1 MNTQP
6 GTIVVGVDASAQSL
20 RALAWAVKQSVA
32 EHRTLTLVHALHV
45 VPQSFMDAAIVYQQD
60 AETRLR
66 AEGQQVLDDA
76 AAEVERIAPGVEV
89 DQVLRVAD
97 PRAVLLELSG
107 RRHGGARLTRPRP
120 AADLLLG
127 SVGTALVRHAV
138 PRRRTPS
145 RGTRARPQRDP
156 GRGRRLSR
164 VADRPLELS
173 RDASMVVLGSRGR
186 GQLRTLLLGSVGTAL
201 VRHAHCPVVVH
212 RPGNPGIVRNGIL
225 VGVDASPE
233 SQTVLDFAYREA
245 SFHDLP
251 LTLLHCGW
259 DPHAD
264 ALGTYLVAESIVD
277 PETERLALAE
287 AIAGMAEKYPD
298 VRTTTEIVRGLPQEA
313 LLRAGERMNMIVV
326 GSHVPGHTS
335 HRLFGSVAT
344 SVVEHA
350 TCAVAVVPCA

>member
-89 DQVLRVAD
+89 EQVLRISD
-97 PRAVLLELSG
+97 PRAVLLELS
-107 RRHGGARLTRPRP
+107 
-120 AADLLLG
+120 
-127 SVGTALVRHAV
+127 
-138 PRRRTPS
+138 
-145 RGTRARPQRDP
+145 
-156 GRGRRLSR
+156 
-164 VADRPLELS
+164 
-173 RDASMVVLGSRGR
+173 RDAAMVVLGSRGR

-264 ALGTYLVAESIVD
+264 ALGSYLVAESIVD
-277 PETERLALAE
+277 PESERLALAE

>member
-1 MNTQP
+1 MNTKP
-6 GTIVVGVDASAQSL
+6 GTIVVGVDASDQSL
-20 RALAWAVKQSVA
+20 RALTWAVEQSIA
-32 EHRTLTLVHALHV
+32 EHRTLSLVHALHV

-76 AAEVERIAPGVEV
+76 VAEVERIAPDVEV
-89 DQVLRVAD
+89 DQVLRITD
-97 PRAVLLELSG
+97 PRAVLLELS
-107 RRHGGARLTRPRP
+107 
-120 AADLLLG
+120 
-127 SVGTALVRHAV
+127 
-138 PRRRTPS
+138 
-145 RGTRARPQRDP
+145 
-156 GRGRRLSR
+156 
-164 VADRPLELS
+164 
-173 RDASMVVLGSRGR
+173 RDAAMVVLGSRGR

-233 SQTVLDFAYREA
+233 SRTVLEFAYREA
-245 SFHDLP
+245 SLRDLP

-259 DPHAD
+259 DAQAD
-264 ALGTYLVAESIVD
+264 ALGAYLVAESIVD
-277 PETERLALAE
+277 LETERLALAE

-313 LLRAGERMNMIVV
+313 LLRAGERMTMIVV
-326 GSHVPGHTS
+326 GAHVPGHTS

>member
-32 EHRTLTLVHALHV
+32 EHRILTLVHALHV

-76 AAEVERIAPGVEV
+76 AAEVARIASGVKVE
-89 DQVLRVAD
+89 QVLSISD
-97 PRAVLLELSG
+97 PRALL
-107 RRHGGARLTRPRP
+107 
-120 AADLLLG
+120 
-127 SVGTALVRHAV
+127 
-138 PRRRTPS
+138 
-145 RGTRARPQRDP
+145 
-156 GRGRRLSR
+156 
-164 VADRPLELS
+164 LELS
-173 RDASMVVLGSRGR
+173 RDAAMVVLGSRGR

-212 RPGNPGIVRNGIL
+212 RPGNPGTVRNGIL

-264 ALGTYLVAESIVD
+264 ALGSYLVAESIVD
-277 PETERLALAE
+277 PESERLALAE
-287 AIAGMAEKYPD
+287 AIAGMAEKYPE

-326 GSHVPGHTS
+326 GAHVPGHTS